1 MENNKKPTVKK
12 QPDIIINDFTLV
24 QPNRERKDIQSL
36 KDSVTSAEAIHYP
49 NRVLLYDL
57 YHDVWSMDG
66 FLRGIIQKRIDN
78 TLNKTLKFVDST
90 GKDVDDITKL
100 SNGEFG
106 RKLIAE
112 IINSKIWGV
121 SGMEFIIGHEFK
133 FEQINRK
140 HIKPE
145 KGIITRSQYSI
156 TEENGYK
163 IDDLT
168 MVWVIGEKRDLG
180 LLLACSMYAIY
191 KRGNFGD
198 WAQYVEIFGQ
208 PVRVIKYDAHDTK
221 TRNELS
227 KVLEESG
234 SSLAM
239 MIPKQADFD
248 MFDGKTSNGDGK
260 LQEAFKNACNQEMA
274 IAILGNT
281 ETTSSSDSSGYAQAK
296 VHSDG
301 QKEITKSDMAFV
313 VNMLNSEKFLNILKS
328 YGFKV
333 DGGHFEYEMET
344 DLVELKT
351 RMEIDIEISTKVPYS
366 DDYWYETYGVEKP
379 QNYDDLKT
387 KMEEAKKVIPAADNV
402 PPEPG
407 KKAKPKKEG
416 LTDPKKSK
424 LADLFF
430 KKLADFFDQA
440 QH

>member
-1 MENNKKPTVKK
+1 MVKQEENEVKK
-12 QPDIIINDFTLV
+12 QPNIIINDFTLV
-24 QPNRERKDIQSL
+24 QPNRERKDIKSL
-36 KDSVTSAEAIHYP
+36 KDAVTTAEAIHYP

-78 TLNKTLKFVDST
+78 VLNKTLKFVDSQ
-90 GKDVDDITKL
+90 GKDVEDITKL
-100 SNGEFG
+100 SNGEYG
-106 RKLIAE
+106 RKLIGE
-112 IINSKIWGV
+112 IIKSKIWGV
-121 SGMEFIIGHEFK
+121 SGVEFIIGHEFK
-133 FEQINRK
+133 FDEINRK

-145 KGIITRSQYSI
+145 KGIITNSQYSI

-163 IDDLT
+163 IDDLP

-208 PVRVIKYDAHDTK
+208 PVRVIYYDAYDTK
-221 TRNELS
+221 TRSEL
-227 KVLEESG
+227 KTILDESG

-239 MIPKQADFD
+239 MIPKQAQFEMMDA
-248 MFDGKTSNGDGK
+248 KTSNGDGK

-281 ETTSSSDSSGYAQAK
+281 ETTSSSESSGYAQAK

-313 VNMLNSEKFLNILKS
+313 VNMLNSEKFMAILKS
-328 YGFKV
+328 YGYKV
-333 DGGHFEYEMET
+333 DGGHFEHEMET
-344 DLVELKT
+344 DLQELKT
-351 RMEIDIEISTKVPYS
+351 RMEIDLEVSNKVPYS

-379 QNYDDLKT
+379 KNYDELKL
-387 KMEEAKKVIPAADNV
+387 KMEEAKKPIPPADDL
-402 PPEPG
+402 PKEQG
-407 KKAKPKKEG
+407 KKTKPTKEG
-416 LTDPKKSK
+416 LIDPKKTK
-424 LADLFF
+424 LSDLFF